1 MGQKSWCVNGPELCL
16 GAAHLDKRIDPVVRI
31 LLGLSPGDI
40 QPGLSFVLLLHPQ
53 GLLIRSASS
62 LLSRPSLPVRSLL
75 SSLLS
80 RGFLSSLLSSGFLS
94 RFLCSGSLS
103 SLRLRRHTGSR
114 SSCSPL
120 SLLFLCELTSLHLSS
135 NPRCLRSCSP
145 LSLLFRCEL
154 TSLLLSSN
162 PRCLLGRPPFRLFA
176 LSGRLRLRL
185 QALLLGL
192 GTGLLLGPLLGLD
205 FSCDLLSL
213 FLSPG
218 VGQSLSLR
226 LKFGL
231 LLKFLSLHSRVG
243 DHNARV

>member
-135 NPRCLRSCSP
+135 NPRCL
-145 LSLLFRCEL
+145 
-154 TSLLLSSN
+154 
-162 PRCLLGRPPFRLFA
+162 LGRPPFRLFA